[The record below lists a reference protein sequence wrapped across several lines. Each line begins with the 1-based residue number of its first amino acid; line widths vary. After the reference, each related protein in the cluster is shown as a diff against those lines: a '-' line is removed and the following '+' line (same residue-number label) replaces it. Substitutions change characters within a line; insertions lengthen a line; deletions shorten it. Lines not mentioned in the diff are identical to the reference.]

1 MSTAGGHRRAPCR
14 AHRTKSISAPQCLAD
29 QMLSSTSE
37 RPTTTNKRKR
47 AEARRYLSRTSK
59 AGMSS
64 IHILLCQL
72 ALQHA
77 AGGPT
82 FVSAFADAGA
92 SARWTSTPAHTG
104 ISPTTKR
111 MIELCQRCNEMSS
124 GRIPTYCSNSASSE
138 EESTCKRSSATATAH
153 HASDTLLLDI
163 LSPSSDRK
171 NDRIGTTQL
180 AFVGDIVY
188 ELFVRCR
195 YVWPA
200 RRTTDLQSIVVNTVR
215 AESQSKLL
223 ASMMKSFPFTDKELS
238 VLTRGR
244 NASSGSRGRKRG
256 KEWGAIYQDSTAFE
270 ALIGYVYLEDIN
282 RCFELLD
289 WIRIEQDSVDEKEG
303 TLPPQTSKNGGSP
316 QYNSF
321 LDLLR
326 PRSDCDV
333 DRIAPAQLAY
343 VGDSV
348 YEMLV
353 RNRYVWP
360 TRRTADLHTKVV
372 SVSRAETQA
381 MICRSLT
388 DENNESALKLKLT
401 AKESSVL
408 LRGRNAAGGSGG
420 RNKQVKKAGRAQQ
433 VDASMHQDAAALECL
448 LAYNFIADPGR
459 CHELLQWVSAEL
471 DVVDA
476 GQ

>member
-1 MSTAGGHRRAPCR
+1 M
-14 AHRTKSISAPQCLAD
+14 
-29 QMLSSTSE
+29 
-37 RPTTTNKRKR
+37 TNKRRR
-47 AEARRYLSRTSK
+47 AEARRYPSRISK
-59 AGMSS
+59 AGMSGIS
-64 IHILLCQL
+64 ILLCQL
-72 ALQHA
+72 ALQQHT

-82 FVSAFADAGA
+82 FVSAFADAPGA
-92 SARWTSTPAHTG
+92 NARWSSTPARTG
-104 ISPTTKR
+104 ISTITTKR
-111 MIELCQRCNEMSS
+111 TIGLCQRCYGMSS
-124 GRIPTYCSNSASSE
+124 GRIQMYCSNADSSD
-138 EESTCKRSSATATAH
+138 EESTCKRSSATAHDAPD
-153 HASDTLLLDI
+153 APLLDI

-171 NDRIGTTQL
+171 TDRIGTTQL
-180 AFVGDIVY
+180 AFIGDIVF

-289 WIRIEQDSVDEKEG
+289 WIRIEQDNVDEKEG
-303 TLPPQTSKNGGSP
+303 ILPPQTSTTNGGSP

-321 LDLLR
+321 LDLLH

-333 DRIAPAQLAY
+333 DRMAPAQLAY

-360 TRRTADLHTKVV
+360 TRKTADLHTKVV

-388 DENNESALKLKLT
+388 DENNESAQKLELT

-459 CHELLQWVSAEL
+459 CHELLQWVSSEL
-471 DVVDA
+471 DVIDA

>member
-1 MSTAGGHRRAPCR
+1 MTIKRR
-14 AHRTKSISAPQCLAD
+14 
-29 QMLSSTSE
+29 
-37 RPTTTNKRKR
+37 R
-47 AEARRYLSRTSK
+47 AEARRSQSHTSK
-59 AGMSS
+59 GRMPTMS
-64 IHILLCQL
+64 ILICQL
-72 ALQHA
+72 ALQHT
-77 AGGPT
+77 AGLT
-82 FVSAFADAGA
+82 FVSAFDAGA
-92 SARWTSTPAHTG
+92 RWSSTPACS
-104 ISPTTKR
+104 IATKR
-111 MIELCQRCNEMSS
+111 MTISEMRQRCSELPPSRTQTYCYNPASS
-124 GRIPTYCSNSASSE
+124 GEEITAQGSE
-138 EESTCKRSSATATAH
+138 AGVGSYDAIEKTTTNVD
-153 HASDTLLLDI
+153 ASDALLLDI

-171 NDRIGTTQL
+171 TDRIGTTQL
-180 AFVGDIVY
+180 AFIGDIVY

-215 AESQSKLL
+215 AESQSILL
-223 ASMMKSFPFTDKELS
+223 ASMMKSFSFTDKELS
-238 VLTRGR
+238 VLARGR

-282 RCFELLD
+282 RCSDLLD

-303 TLPPQTSKNGGSP
+303 SLPPQTFKNGGSP
-316 QYNSF
+316 QYNGF

-333 DRIAPAQLAY
+333 DRMAPAQLAY

-388 DENNESALKLKLT
+388 DENNESAKKLKLT

-420 RNKQVKKAGRAQQ
+420 RNKQVKKAGRAHQ

-448 LAYNFIADPGR
+448 LAYSFIADPGR
-459 CHELLQWVSAEL
+459 CHELLQWVSTEL
-471 DVVDA
+471 DVIDTA
-476 GQ
+476 GRQ